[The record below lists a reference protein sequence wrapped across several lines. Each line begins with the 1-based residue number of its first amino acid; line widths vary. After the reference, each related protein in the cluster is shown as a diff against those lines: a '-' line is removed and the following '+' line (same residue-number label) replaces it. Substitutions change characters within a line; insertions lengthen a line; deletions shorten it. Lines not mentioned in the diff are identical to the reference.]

1 MNKQT
6 VITIGREFGSGGREI
21 GERLARDLG
30 IPFYD
35 KELIALAAEK
45 SGMSQEYLKEADE
58 KPTNSLLYSL
68 STGFSLLGRAASPA
82 YSMPITDKLFILQ
95 SDLIKQA
102 AEQGSCVIVGRCA
115 DYILSDHPSCVHI
128 FLRAEL
134 PLRIARC
141 MKLYDLTKEKAEE
154 LITKTDKKR
163 ASYYNYYS
171 GNKWGDL
178 KNYHLCI
185 DTGAVGIENTV
196 RLIESFLEMKAAN
209 EAAKG

>member
-21 GERLARDLG
+21 GERLVRDLG

-134 PLRIARC
+134 PLRIVRC

-154 LITKTDKKR
+154 LVTKTDKKR